1 MSVYQP
7 MFLLNQLLLKIYIE
21 IQTMAGIKNTLTSDT
36 QMNLIDKRKN
46 KIVKFDQLQTDQ
58 TYIIEP

>member
-21 IQTMAGIKNTLTSDT
+21 IQTIAGIKNTLTSDT